1 MKLYDKIIYW
11 CLLSIIM
18 LTAIQILAT
27 IYVILGGRLG

>member
-11 CLLSIIM
+11 CLLGIIM